1 MAETQRPPAPPSPAS
16 SFASDNA
23 AGVCPQVMEA
33 LAAANSGPALAY
45 GQDPWSANAV
55 GDLQELFD
63 APVEVL
69 FCWGGTGANIAGL
82 ATLVQPWQSIITVDT
97 AHIVVDEAGGPA
109 RFTGAQIS
117 TVPHVDGKLVPDA
130 VAPFLSWRGVEHH
143 PQPRLLMVS
152 QVSEMGTVY
161 AAEELAALAELAHR
175 HDLLLYVDGARL
187 ANAVA
192 ATGLPVTAMLRDTGV
207 DAVTFGLTKNG
218 AMFGEAVVFLRPELA
233 AHARFVRKQ
242 AGQLVSKSRFVG
254 AQVSALLRDDLWL
267 DNARHANDMAA
278 LLATSVSEVPGVGV
292 AAPPEANGVFA
303 TIPWERLEDLTRWS
317 FFWPWDPAA
326 SMVRWMT
333 SWSTTTDDVGTF
345 AAGVRALL
353 SPT

>member
-1 MAETQRPPAPPSPAS
+1 MAPPPLPPAPTA

-23 AGVCPQVMEA
+23 AGVCPQVMDA
-33 LAAANSGPALAY
+33 LAEANRGPALAY
-45 GQDPWSANAV
+45 GQDRWTEKGV
-55 GDLQELFD
+55 RDLQDLFE

-82 ATLVQPWQSIITVDT
+82 ATLVQPWQSIITVDS

-117 TVPHVDGKLVPDA
+117 TVPHVGGKLVPEA
-130 VAPFLSWRGVEHH
+130 VVPFLSWRGVEHH
-143 PQPRLLMVS
+143 PQPRVLMVS
-152 QVSEMGTVY
+152 QVTEMGTVY
-161 AAEELAALAELAHR
+161 EADELAALADLAHR

-187 ANAVA
+187 ANAVV
-192 ATGLPVTAMLRDTGV
+192 ATGLSVTSMLRDTGV

-218 AMFGEAVVFLRPELA
+218 AMFGDAVVFLCPELA
-233 AHARFVRKQ
+233 DHARFVRKQ

-267 DNARHANDMAA
+267 ANAANANRMAA
-278 LLATSVSEVPGVGV
+278 LLAAGVADLPGVGV
-292 AAPPEANGVFA
+292 PAPPQANGVFA
-303 TIPWERLEDLTRWS
+303 TIPWDRLGDLTSWS

-333 SWSTTTDDVGTF
+333 SWSTTDDDVRTF
-345 AAGVRALL
+345 VAGVRSLL
-353 SPT
+353 STR

>member
-1 MAETQRPPAPPSPAS
+1 MAPPQLPPAPAA

-23 AGVCPQVMEA
+23 AGVCPQVMDA
-33 LAAANSGPALAY
+33 LAVANRGPALAY
-45 GQDPWSANAV
+45 GQDRWSAEGV
-55 GDLQELFD
+55 RDLQDLFD

-117 TVPHVDGKLVPDA
+117 TVPHVGGKLVPEA
-130 VAPFLSWRGVEHH
+130 VVPFLSWRSVEHH
-143 PQPRLLMVS
+143 PQPRVLMVS
-152 QVSEMGTVY
+152 QVTEMGTVY
-161 AAEELAALAELAHR
+161 AADELASLADLAHR

-187 ANAVA
+187 ANAVV
-192 ATGLPVTAMLRDTGV
+192 ATGLSVSSMLRDTGV

-218 AMFGEAVVFLRPELA
+218 AMFGDAVVFLRPGLA
-233 AHARFVRKQ
+233 DHARFVRKQ

-267 DNARHANDMAA
+267 ENAANANDMAA
-278 LLATSVSEVPGVGV
+278 LLAAGVSELPGVGV
-292 AAPPEANGVFA
+292 AAPPQANGVFA
-303 TIPWERLEDLTRWS
+303 TIPWDRLEDLTGWS

-333 SWSTTTDDVGTF
+333 SWSTTDDDVRTF
-345 AAGVRALL
+345 VAGVRSLL
-353 SPT
+353 STR